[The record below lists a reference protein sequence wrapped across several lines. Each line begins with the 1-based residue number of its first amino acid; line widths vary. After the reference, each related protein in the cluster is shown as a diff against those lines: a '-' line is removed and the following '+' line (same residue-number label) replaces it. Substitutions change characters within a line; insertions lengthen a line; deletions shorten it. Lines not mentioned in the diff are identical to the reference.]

1 MPAYSTNAA
10 QLLACAL
17 AFSVIKHRF
26 QIDMY
31 GFFPFFRNKKKSFSF
46 VCFWCTGN
54 SQVRMVWKKVCIS
67 QSSSPHLWITSR
79 NYRRASKMNMHDLV
93 KLILFILVK
102 PLSPSPLYCHHLS
115 VCSWKMR
122 QKCSHKPQHTS
133 GNFSCKHQNL
143 SWKKLRH
150 HCVFWS
156 IGVSD

>member
-10 QLLACAL
+10 KLLACAL

-102 PLSPSPLYCHHLS
+102 LLSPSLLSAIILLYALGRWDKS
-115 VCSWKMR
+115 AVTN
-122 QKCSHKPQHTS
+122 P
-133 GNFSCKHQNL
+133 
-143 SWKKLRH
+143 
-150 HCVFWS
+150 S
-156 IGVSD
+156 ILQAISPANIRTFLEKN